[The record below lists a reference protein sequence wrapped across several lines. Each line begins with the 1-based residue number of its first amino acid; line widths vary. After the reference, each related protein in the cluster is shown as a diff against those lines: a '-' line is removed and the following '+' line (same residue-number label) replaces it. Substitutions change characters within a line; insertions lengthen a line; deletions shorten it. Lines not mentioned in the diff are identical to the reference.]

1 MITPER
7 LRGRRF
13 ALRASVTVARLRVF
27 LSSKGALPKVQG
39 RGRQPK
45 QARCDTALLETHRA
59 VVFPSRIAMNE
70 QQYILRL
77 PQSLVEPMR
86 FALSSNKKREG
97 AGEDR
102 TQSTFQIQFKDERN
116 AIFTIDGKQYPA
128 SLMDLPCIVE
138 THKTADKRTFYK
150 SGDLHQVLV
159 VRMPDESA
167 PKQTHLLD
175 GITPATK
182 GAAKRL
188 KPPKRF
194 FTRDEVELIERRIKY
209 VIDHKT
215 SFTQK
220 KTQDNPTEEEEVV
233 IEEETINAQPGKNAA
248 DSSKSGTDGD
258 ANGTT
263 STGKPPLPVDV
274 AAAPTP
280 SDMLPFPAAD
290 TPGPYTPQP
299 FTPQPFT
306 PTPFT
311 PIDTP
316 GPDGEEDEDD
326 EDDEDEDDD
335 DAINADMAD
344 MVDQLMEDK
353 EDIAKRR
360 IERLKLDQNIKEQ
373 KAKITDLEAQAEMAP
388 NPVLKKRFLSKRP
401 ELQAELTKLEEQ
413 RQELGEE

>member
-1 MITPER
+1 
-7 LRGRRF
+7 
-13 ALRASVTVARLRVF
+13 
-27 LSSKGALPKVQG
+27 
-39 RGRQPK
+39 
-45 QARCDTALLETHRA
+45 
-59 VVFPSRIAMNE
+59 MNE
-70 QQYILRL
+70 QQFILRL
-77 PQSLVEPMR
+77 PQPLVEPMR

-97 AGEDR
+97 AGEHR
-102 TQSTFQIQFKDERN
+102 KPSTFQIHFKDERN
-116 AIFTIDGKQYPA
+116 AVFTIDGKDYPA
-128 SLMDLPCIVE
+128 SLLDLPCIVE

-159 VRMPDESA
+159 VRMPHEPA
-167 PKQTHLLD
+167 PKQTYLQN

-182 GAAKRL
+182 RAAERL

-220 KTQDNPTEEEEVV
+220 KTQENPTEEEEVV
-233 IEEETINAQPGKNAA
+233 IEEETVNAQPGKNATDSAKTAAGA
-248 DSSKSGTDGD
+248 DTSG
-258 ANGTT
+258 AAA
-263 STGKPPLPVDV
+263 SAGKPPLPSESPPLPSPMDV
-274 AAAPTP
+274 LP
-280 SDMLPFPAAD
+280 SPAVD

-316 GPDGEEDEDD
+316 GPDGEEDDDDDD
-326 EDDEDEDDD
+326 EDDDDDD

-360 IERLKLDQNIKEQ
+360 IERIKLDQSIKEQ
-373 KAKITDLEAQAEMAP
+373 KAKIAELEAQAEKAP

-401 ELQAELTKLEEQ
+401 ELQAELTELEKQ
-413 RQELGEE
+413 RQQLGDD